1 MIAPYRAAVVGEPE
15 DIGAIELGGSDSPPA
30 WRVYEGHA
38 AEGELSVGR
47 HGGGLRGDQGC
58 GLMLRPVQQTAA
70 TVTGWLQEE
79 RRVAAGTLVAVD
91 GSSPLDVGAS
101 VYIDEHGT
109 IEGSV
114 TGGCVESAV
123 AQEAMAILA
132 EEAQP
137 RLVSYGIS
145 DELAGTVG
153 LMCGGTVHI
162 FIHELRGDARAAT
175 LEALTAIHEA
185 RPAALA
191 TLLDGEHAGA
201 KLYVDADGAAGSLG
215 GSELLERNVA
225 QEARGLTAQ
234 GRSLIRAYGED
245 GASLGSGLRVHIAAF
260 AEPPRMVI
268 FGAIDF
274 ASALAPLAKGLGYRV
289 TIADPRGAFL
299 ESPRFSTAAETV
311 VAWPDRVLSGMTL
324 GPRDAVLVFTHDP
337 KLDVPAVQAAL
348 ASGAGYIGA
357 LGSRKT
363 TADRNRRLREVGVAD
378 EDIARVYAPCGLDI
392 GSSTVEETAVA
403 VLAEIIARRTGRE
416 GQPLRRSSGPIRR
429 DSEESAEL
437 VGPGPQAGEPVA

>member
-1 MIAPYRAAVVGEPE
+1 MIRTA
-15 DIGAIELGGSDSPPA
+15 
-30 WRVYEGHA
+30 
-38 AEGELSVGR
+38 
-47 HGGGLRGDQGC
+47 
-58 GLMLRPVQQTAA
+58 QQTAA
-70 TVTGWLQEE
+70 TVTEWLEAG

-101 VYIDEHGT
+101 VYIAEDET

-132 EEAQP
+132 EEGPP
-137 RLVSYGIS
+137 RLITYGIS

-162 FIHELRGDARAAT
+162 FVHELRGDARAAT
-175 LEALTAIHEA
+175 LEALAAIREA

-191 TLLDGEHAGA
+191 TLLDGEGAGA
-201 KLYVDADGAAGSLG
+201 KLYVDADGTTGGLG
-215 GSELLERNVA
+215 GAELLERTVA
-225 QEARGLTAQ
+225 QEARGLTTQ
-234 GRSLIRAYGED
+234 GRSLIRDYGED
-245 GASLGSGLRVHIAAF
+245 GASLGRGLRVHIAAF

-289 TIADPRGAFL
+289 TIADPRRAFL
-299 ESPRFSTAAETV
+299 ESPRFTTFANTIP
-311 VAWPDRVLSGMTL
+311 AWPDKVLAEMEL
-324 GPRDAVLVFTHDP
+324 GPRDAILVFTHDP
-337 KLDVPAVQAAL
+337 KLDVPALQAAL
-348 ASGAGYIGA
+348 GSGAGYIGA

-363 TADRNRRLREVGVAD
+363 TADRNRRLAEAGVAE

-403 VLAEIIARRTGRE
+403 ILGEIIARRTGRE
-416 GQPLRRSSGPIRR
+416 GQSLRRSSGPIRR
-429 DSEESAEL
+429 DHDESVQL
-437 VGPGPQAGEPVA
+437 VGPGAQAGEPLA